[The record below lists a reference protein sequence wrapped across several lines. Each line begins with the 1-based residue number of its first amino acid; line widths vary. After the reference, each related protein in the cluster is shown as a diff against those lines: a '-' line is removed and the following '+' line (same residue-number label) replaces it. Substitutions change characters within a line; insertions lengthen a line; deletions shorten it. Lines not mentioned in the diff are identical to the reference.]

1 MLIYGICFSLSN
13 LLLSV
18 WEALGSSTSLQLTQ
32 IYSYLWLSNIPLHKC
47 TTTSLSIYLSMN
59 IWVASMSWLLYTVLQ
74 WTVGHM
80 CLLELW
86 FSQSTCPVVGLLGHM
101 VDLLLCA
108 MLCLV
113 TQLCL
118 TLCNPV
124 DCSWPGSFV
133 HGGSPGKNI
142 GVGCHAFLQ
151 EIFPTQGSNPGLPH
165 CRWILYQLSHQ
176 GSPRIL
182 EWVAYPF
189 SRGSSR
195 PRNRTRVSCI
205 AGRFFTSWA
214 TRKATH

>member
-1 MLIYGICFSLSN
+1 MCSF
-13 LLLSV
+13 
-18 WEALGSSTSLQLTQ
+18 
-32 IYSYLWLSNIPLHKC
+32 LWPSNIPLHKC

-86 FSQSTCPVVGLLGHM
+86 FSQSMCPVVGLLGHM

-124 DCSWPGSFV
+124 DCSLPGFSV
-133 HGGSPGKNI
+133 HWDFPSKNI
-142 GVGCHAFLQ
+142 GVGCLSLLQGNFLTQ
-151 EIFPTQGSNPGLPH
+151 ESSCGLLH
-165 CRWILYQLSHQ
+165 CRQILYQLSYQ
-176 GSPRIL
+176 ESPRFIPSINKK
-182 EWVAYPF
+182 Y
-189 SRGSSR
+189 
-195 PRNRTRVSCI
+195 
-205 AGRFFTSWA
+205 
-214 TRKATH
+214 